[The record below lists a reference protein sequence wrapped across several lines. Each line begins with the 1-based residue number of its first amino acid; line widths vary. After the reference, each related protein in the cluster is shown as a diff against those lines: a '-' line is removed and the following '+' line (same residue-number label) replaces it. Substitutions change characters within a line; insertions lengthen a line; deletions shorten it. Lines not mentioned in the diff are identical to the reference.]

1 MEYKKFYLL
10 IIVCLFSIG
19 IFAQSGTEK
28 ISISFS
34 KIPLKEAMA
43 RVEKASGYLFSY
55 DATEINAEQ
64 LVSLN
69 CKNEEV
75 RLALRKMF
83 EPTNITFKFQNKQ
96 IVLSLSSKETLSSK
110 KGATKTVT
118 GTVSDG
124 AGEPII
130 GATVIVKGTINGV
143 LTDMDGKYTIKAR
156 EGEVLEFRY
165 IGYNSVEQKVKD
177 KSVIN
182 IAMAESNV
190 NLDDVVVIG
199 YGSQK
204 KESVVSSVNTMKPA
218 EIAIPTRSLSNTIAG
233 QVAGVIAIQRSGEP
247 GNDDADFWI
256 RGQVHTQVVRVHWC
270 WWMVFLVA

>member
-1 MEYKKFYLL
+1 M
-10 IIVCLFSIG
+10 
-19 IFAQSGTEK
+19 
-28 ISISFS
+28 
-34 KIPLKEAMA
+34 
-43 RVEKASGYLFSY
+43 
-55 DATEINAEQ
+55 
-64 LVSLN
+64 
-69 CKNEEV
+69 
-75 RLALRKMF
+75 
-83 EPTNITFKFQNKQ
+83 
-96 IVLSLSSKETLSSK
+96 
-110 KGATKTVT
+110 
-118 GTVSDG
+118 
-124 AGEPII
+124 
-130 GATVIVKGTINGV
+130 
-143 LTDMDGKYTIKAR
+143 
-156 EGEVLEFRY
+156 EFRY

-247 GNDDADFWI
+247 GNDDADF
-256 RGQVHTQVVRVHWC
+256 GFVVKVHTQVVRVHWC